1 MDELTE
7 NFDRETEYIKNNQSE
22 LNNKITEVKTQWING
37 CSRTAQQLEGQGNR
51 NHPIKIAKKKLKY
64 FKMIV

>member
-7 NFDRETEYIKNNQSE
+7 NFDRETENIKNNQSE
-22 LNNKITEVKTQWING
+22 LNKITEVKTQWINR
-37 CSRTAQQLEGQGNR
+37 CSRTDQQLEGQGNR
-51 NHPIKIAKKKLKY
+51 NHPIKTAKKKLKY

>member
-7 NFDRETEYIKNNQSE
+7 NFDRETENIKNNQSE
-22 LNNKITEVKTQWING
+22 LNKITEVKTQWING
-37 CSRTAQQLEGQGNR
+37 CSRTDQQLEGQGNR
-51 NHPIKIAKKKLKY
+51 NHPIKTAKKKLKY